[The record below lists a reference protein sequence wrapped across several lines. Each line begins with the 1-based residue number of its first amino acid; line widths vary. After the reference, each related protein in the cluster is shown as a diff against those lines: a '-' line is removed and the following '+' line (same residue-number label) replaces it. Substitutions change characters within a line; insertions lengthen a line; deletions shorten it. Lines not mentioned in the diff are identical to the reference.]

1 MAYNSIYQGN
11 QKTGDQNMNETLKV
25 IKSTVEASDFHY
37 WLMEHPEVKN
47 VQGYD
52 IIGGLPKDCTGHLMN
67 AYDMYQ
73 ERHIFNDW
81 IKSRIS

>member
-1 MAYNSIYQGN
+1 
-11 QKTGDQNMNETLKV
+11 MNETLKV

-52 IIGGLPKDCTGHLMN
+52 TIGGLPKDCTGHLMN

-73 ERHIFNDW
+73 ERHIFNIRAVHHLYYRTK
-81 IKSRIS
+81 IKNFIEPVP